1 MKQLD
6 KNKILWLMAIIIMV
20 IIAIFVWKKFTHRGF
35 GDNFISGNG
44 RIEATEMNISTK
56 LAGRIEQ
63 INAREGDFVQA
74 GQPLVIMQTDTLRAK
89 LSQAQAQHQQAQS
102 NEANAKSQVAL
113 KISDKVAAEAL
124 VKQRES
130 DLNLALK
137 SFARTSQLARKGAIS
152 IQQLD
157 DDSAKVASARAAV
170 VSAKAQVDA
179 AQSAVEA
186 AQASV
191 QSATSA
197 IDVALANIR
206 EIQTDIDDSTLTAPV
221 SGRIQYRIAETGEVL
236 GAGGKALSLINLND
250 VYLTFFLPETVA
262 GRVAIGDEV
271 RLSLD
276 AIPNKT
282 IPANVSFVSSVAQFT
297 PKTVETKD
305 ERQKLMFR
313 VKAQI
318 SPILLNCYLTQVK
331 TGLPGVAWVKLDAAA
346 PWPTPLSDLVECP
359 KK

>member
-1 MKQLD
+1 MKYLD
-6 KNKILWLMAIIIMV
+6 KNKFLSIITIVIII
-20 IIAIFVWKKFTHRGF
+20 IIAVFIWKKLNHRGF
-35 GDNFISGNG
+35 GDDFISGNG
-44 RIEATEMNISTK
+44 RIEATEINISTK
-56 LAGRIEQ
+56 LGGRIEQ
-63 INAREGDFVQA
+63 IEVHEGDFVQA

-102 NEANAKSQVAL
+102 NEVNAKSQVAL
-113 KISDKVAAEAL
+113 KISDKAASESL

-137 SFARTSQLARKGAIS
+137 SLERTSQLAKKGAIS

-157 DDSAKVASARAAV
+157 NDSAKVASARAAV

-179 AQSAVEA
+179 AQAAVEA

-191 QSATSA
+191 QSAVSA

-206 EIQTDIDDSTLTAPV
+206 QIQSDIDDSTLTAPV

-236 GAGGKALSLINLND
+236 GAGGKALSLIDLND
-250 VYLTFFLPETVA
+250 IYLTFFLPETVV

-271 RLSLD
+271 RLILD

-282 IPANVSFVSSVAQFT
+282 IAAKVSFVSSVAQFT

-313 VKAQI
+313 VKAKI
-318 SPILLNCYLTQVK
+318 SPVLLNCYLTQVK
-331 TGLPGVAWVKLDAAA
+331 TGLPGVAWVRLNAAT
-346 PWPTPLSDLVECP
+346 PWPASLSELIQCP
-359 KK
+359 EK